1 KQVDLGLEHSLAVTV
16 PRGQYKE
23 LVATTNIE
31 QPVVAPIT
39 AGQKL
44 GEVEI
49 RLGDELIAKQP
60 LIALQSIEEG
70 SWWRQLLDT
79 ILMLIWG

>member
-1 KQVDLGLEHSLAVTV
+1 MEESLAVTV
-16 PRGQYKE
+16 ARGRYKE
-23 LVATTNIE
+23 LVATTNVM
-31 QPVVAPIT
+31 QPVIAPIA
-39 AGQKL
+39 AGQQL

-60 LIALQSIEEG
+60 LIALQSVDEG

-79 ILMLIWG
+79 ILMWIWG